1 MKIFIALALIL
12 WPAAIH
18 PAMNID
24 CGGFENYGERAEF
37 RKILKKHGLNY
48 RVSVVWKDDR
58 GWYFINDR
66 GQRCPFR

>member
-18 PAMNID
+18 PSVYDD
-24 CGGFENYGERAEF
+24 CGGFETYGERAEF

-48 RVSVVWKDDR
+48 SVSVIWKDDR

-66 GQRCPFR
+66 GQRCPFK